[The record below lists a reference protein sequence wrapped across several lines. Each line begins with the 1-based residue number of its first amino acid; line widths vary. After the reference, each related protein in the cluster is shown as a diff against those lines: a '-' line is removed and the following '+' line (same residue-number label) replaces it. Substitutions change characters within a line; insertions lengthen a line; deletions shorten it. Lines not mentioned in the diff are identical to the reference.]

1 MRCLAWSGN
10 TAMDTGTSHERWAP
24 MFLSILRIVAALIF
38 IEHGTQKFFGF
49 PAEPANGYPV
59 FLSLIWWQ
67 ALIEVAGGILLL
79 LGLFTRATAFIL
91 AGDMAVA
98 YWMFHAPK
106 SIYPALNGGDA
117 AILYCFVF
125 LYIAAAGG
133 GAWSLDRAWRRS

>member
-1 MRCLAWSGN
+1 MTI
-10 TAMDTGTSHERWAP
+10 TALDERWAP
-24 MFLSILRIVAALIF
+24 RLLSILRIVAALIF

-49 PAEPANGYPV
+49 PSAPPAGYPD

-67 ALIEVAGGILLL
+67 AVIEVAGGILLL
-79 LGLFTRATAFIL
+79 LGLFTRLTAFVL

-98 YWMFHAPK
+98 YWMVHTPK
-106 SIYPALNGGDA
+106 SPFPALNGGDA

-133 GAWSLDRAWRRS
+133 GAWSLDRGLQRPE

>member
-1 MRCLAWSGN
+1 MEASEIE
-10 TAMDTGTSHERWAP
+10 ERWAP
-24 MFLSILRIVAALIF
+24 QLLSILRIVAALIF

-49 PAEPANGYPV
+49 PAEAANGYPA

-67 ALIEVAGGILLL
+67 ALMEVAGGILLL
-79 LGLFTRATAFIL
+79 LGLFTRLTAFVL

-98 YWMFHAPK
+98 YWMVHAPK
-106 SIYPALNGGDA
+106 SAYPALNGGDA

-133 GAWSLDRAWRRS
+133 GAWSLDRGWRGR